1 MLMFHLLYEF
11 RVASGFVL
19 GTVSNSRIEDKLKN
33 QNRTKME
40 WKIIMG
46 KTKKNLVCILFFS

>member
-19 GTVSNSRIEDKLKN
+19 ETVSNSRVEIKTN
-33 QNRTKME
+33 
-40 WKIIMG
+40 WK
-46 KTKKNLVCILFFS
+46 TE